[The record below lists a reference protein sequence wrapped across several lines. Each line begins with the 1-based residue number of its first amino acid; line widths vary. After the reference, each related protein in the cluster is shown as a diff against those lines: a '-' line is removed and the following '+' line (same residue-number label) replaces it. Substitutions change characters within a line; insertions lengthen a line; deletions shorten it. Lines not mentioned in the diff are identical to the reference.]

1 MLAEDLDEL
10 RRRWLRN
17 PDLVEYKRLNDAR
30 SKVGL
35 YLYYSGS
42 KGLWLGVFHDD
53 GDVKLQNVPL
63 LNGMRV
69 EDEMDDKGRLGIKL
83 ILTEAAG
90 EVVFLDFV
98 EFISGA
104 LAPVTDLKKVNA
116 TLRQE
121 LQRWKKF
128 FSLGQSP
135 LSRPNII
142 GLAGEIMTLDMLLGV
157 HSLASKDAVTAWV
170 GVESG
175 LHDFV
180 LKPML
185 IEVKSSI
192 SKDHMQFHVFST
204 QQMFSIDERPL
215 YLIHNEFQWRND
227 GLSLNDLAKS
237 IEAKLSIVS
246 DVHLYQEK
254 LAVAGYHP
262 IHSKF
267 YEREENR
274 LALIDVRHFSVTDG
288 FPRVEEM
295 PSGVTIKSFDV
306 DLDAC
311 VDFELS
317 DFNRMLGALEWS

>member
-10 RRRWLRN
+10 RRRWLQN
-17 PDLVEYKRLNDAR
+17 PHLIEYKRLNDAG
-30 SKVGL
+30 SKVGI

-42 KGLWLGVFHDD
+42 KGVWLGVFHDD

-69 EDEMDDKGRLGIKL
+69 EDEMDDMRLGIKL

-104 LAPVTDLKKVNA
+104 LASVTNLK
-116 TLRQE
+116 RSM
-121 LQRWKKF
+121 QRSGKSCRDGRSF

-142 GLAGEIMTLDMLLGV
+142 GLAGEIMTLETLLGV

-175 LHDFV
+175 LHDFD

-192 SKDHMQFHVFST
+192 SKDDMQFHVFST
-204 QQMFSIDERPL
+204 QQLFSVDERPL

-237 IEAKLSIVS
+237 IEAKLSVVS
-246 DVHLYQEK
+246 DLHLYQEK
-254 LAVAGYHP
+254 LASAGYHP
-262 IHSKF
+262 IHAKF
-267 YEREENR
+267 YEREE
-274 LALIDVRHFSVTDG
+274 
-288 FPRVEEM
+288 
-295 PSGVTIKSFDV
+295 KS
-306 DLDAC
+306 AC
-311 VDFELS
+311 
-317 DFNRMLGALEWS
+317 AH